1 MERFYYEKNIEEKN
15 TGKEI
20 LELLQDKYELNSA
33 QDLSFAL
40 KDLFKDALQQMMNA
54 EFDTAMGYSKY
65 DKTSEKTNY
74 RNGSTK
80 KTLKSEFG
88 EFEFETPRDRN
99 GEFEPKIVPKN
110 KRDVSG
116 IEDKIISLYGRGLT
130 TREINEQIQDLY
142 GIDVSATMI
151 SNITDQ
157 IIPEIKEWQE
167 RPLDDVYPIVFIDAV
182 HFSVRDENRVVKKAA
197 YVVLGITKDGYK
209 EIVGVYIGE
218 NESSKF
224 WLGVLNDLKQRGVKD
239 ILIMCSDNL
248 TGIKEAINAAFPNTV
263 QQRCIVH
270 MIRNSVKFVSYKDL
284 KTFCSD
290 LKTIYNSKDEKQAY
304 DELQKIKE
312 KWKDKYLSAFKTWE
326 DNWDAICPFFQ
337 FSEPIR
343 KIMYT
348 TNTIESLNRQFRKY
362 TKTKS
367 VFPTDM
373 SLLKCLYLS
382 TKNIQKKWTQPY
394 RNWGPI
400 LSELSIMFDGRI

>member
-1 MERFYYEKNIEEKN
+1 MKEKNN
-15 TGKEI
+15 NGKEI
-20 LELLQDKYELNSA
+20 LRLLQENYELNTA
-33 QDLSFAL
+33 QDLSSAI
-40 KDLFKDALQQMMNA
+40 KNMFKDALQEMMNA
-54 EFDTAMGYSKY
+54 EFDHSMGYSKY
-65 DKTSEKTNY
+65 DKTKDKTNY

-80 KTLKSEFG
+80 KNLKSEFG

-99 GEFEPKIVPKN
+99 SEFEPKIVPKN
-110 KRDVSG
+110 TRDVSG
-116 IEDKIISLYGRGLT
+116 IEDKVISLYARGLT
-130 TREINEQIQDLY
+130 TREINEQIKDLY
-142 GIDVSATMI
+142 GIEVSATMV
-151 SNITDQ
+151 SNITDR

-167 RPLDDVYPIVFIDAV
+167 RPLDSVYPIIFIDAV
-182 HFSVRDENRVVKKAA
+182 HFSVREENRVVKKAA
-197 YVVLGITKDGYK
+197 YIVLGINKDGYK
-209 EIVGVYIGE
+209 EILGIWIGE

-224 WLGVLNDLKQRGVKD
+224 WLGVLNDLKQRGIVD

-248 TGIKEAINAAFPNTV
+248 TGIKQAIETAYPKTI

-284 KTFCSD
+284 KEFCKD
-290 LKTIYNSKDEKQAY
+290 LKKIYTSKNEKQGY
-304 DELQKIKE
+304 EELQKVKV
-312 KWKDKYLSAFKTWE
+312 KWKDKYISAFKTWE
-326 DNWDAICPFFQ
+326 ENWDAICPFFQ

-382 TKNIQKKWTQPY
+382 TKNITRKWTAPY
-394 RNWGPI
+394 QNWGPI

>member
-1 MERFYYEKNIEEKN
+1 MKEKNN
-15 TGKEI
+15 NGKEI
-20 LELLQDKYELNSA
+20 LKILQENYELNTA
-33 QDLSFAL
+33 QDLSSAL
-40 KDLFKDALQQMMNA
+40 KNMFKDALQEMMNA
-54 EFDTAMGYSKY
+54 EFDASMGYSKY

-74 RNGSTK
+74 RNGTTK
-80 KTLKSEFG
+80 KNLKSEFG

-110 KRDVSG
+110 VRDVSG
-116 IEDKIISLYGRGLT
+116 IEDKIISLYARGLT

-142 GIDVSATMI
+142 GIEVSATMV

-157 IIPEIKEWQE
+157 IIPEIKEWQD
-167 RPLDDVYPIVFIDAV
+167 RPLDSVYPIVFIDAV
-182 HFSVRDENRVVKKAA
+182 HFSVREENRVVKKAA
-197 YVVLGITKDGYK
+197 YIVLGINKEGYK
-209 EIVGVYIGE
+209 EILGIWIGE

-224 WLGVLNDLKQRGVKD
+224 WLGVLNELKNRGVED

-248 TGIKEAINAAFPNTV
+248 TGIKQAIEAAYPKTI

-284 KTFCSD
+284 KTFCND
-290 LKTIYNSKDEKQAY
+290 LKTIYTAKNEKEGYEQ
-304 DELQKIKE
+304 LQKVKD

-326 DNWDAICPFFQ
+326 ENWDAICPFFQ
-337 FSEPIR
+337 FSDKIR

-382 TKNIQKKWTQPY
+382 VKNISKKWTAPY
-394 RNWGPI
+394 QNWGPI

>member
-1 MERFYYEKNIEEKN
+1 MKENN
-15 TGKEI
+15 QGKEI
-20 LELLQDKYELNSA
+20 LKIIQENYDIKTA
-33 QDLSFAL
+33 QDLSGAL
-40 KDLFKDALQQMMNA
+40 KDMFKGALQEMMNA
-54 EFDTAMGYSKY
+54 EFDSSMGYSKY
-65 DKTSEKTNY
+65 DKKSEKTNY

-99 GEFEPKIVPKN
+99 GEFEPQIVPKN
-110 KRDVSG
+110 VRDVSG

-142 GIDVSATMI
+142 GIEVSATMV
-151 SNITDQ
+151 SNITDK

-167 RPLDDVYPIVFIDAV
+167 RALDEVYPFVFIDAV
-182 HFSVRDENRVVKKAA
+182 HFSVREDNRVVKKAA
-197 YVVLGITKDGYK
+197 YIVLGINAEGFK
-209 EIVGVYIGE
+209 EILGIWIGE
-218 NESSKF
+218 NESAKY
-224 WLGVLNDLKQRGVKD
+224 WLGVLNELKQRGVKD

-248 TGIKEAINAAFPNTV
+248 TGIKDAINTAFPNTI

-270 MIRNSVKFVSYKDL
+270 MIRNSVKYVNYKDL
-284 KTFCSD
+284 KEFTKD
-290 LKTIYNSKDEKQAY
+290 LREIYTSQNEKKAY
-304 DELQKIKE
+304 EKLQEIKN
-312 KWKDKYLSAFKTWE
+312 KWKDKYLVSFKTWE
-326 DNWDAICPFFQ
+326 ENWDAICPFFQ
-337 FSEPIR
+337 FSDLVR

-382 TKNIQKKWTQPY
+382 TKNISKKWDQAY
-394 RNWGPI
+394 RNWGTI

>member
-1 MERFYYEKNIEEKN
+1 MKEKNDN
-15 TGKEI
+15 GKEI
-20 LELLQDKYELNSA
+20 LKLLQENYELNTA
-33 QDLSFAL
+33 QDLSSAI
-40 KDLFKDALQQMMNA
+40 KNTFKDALQEMMNA
-54 EFDTAMGYSKY
+54 EFDNSMGYSKY
-65 DKTSEKTNY
+65 DKKADKTNY

-80 KTLKSEFG
+80 KNLKSEFG

-99 GEFEPKIVPKN
+99 GEFKPKIVPKN
-110 KRDVSG
+110 TRDVSG
-116 IEDKIISLYGRGLT
+116 IEDKIISLYARGLT

-142 GIDVSATMI
+142 GIEVSATMV

-167 RPLDDVYPIVFIDAV
+167 RPLDSVYPIIFIDAV
-182 HFSVRDENRVVKKAA
+182 HFSVREENRVVKKAA
-197 YVVLGITKDGYK
+197 YIVLGINKDGYK
-209 EIVGVYIGE
+209 EIIGIWIGE

-224 WLGVLNDLKQRGVKD
+224 WLGVLNDLKQRGVID

-248 TGIKEAINAAFPNTV
+248 TGIKQAIETAYPKTI

-284 KTFCSD
+284 KEFCKD
-290 LKTIYNSKDEKQAY
+290 LKKIYTSKNEKQGY
-304 DELQKIKE
+304 EELQKVKE
-312 KWKDKYLSAFKTWE
+312 KWKDKYISAFKTWE
-326 DNWDAICPFFQ
+326 ENWEDICPFFQ

-382 TKNIQKKWTQPY
+382 TKNITRKWTAPY
-394 RNWGPI
+394 QNWGPI

>member
-1 MERFYYEKNIEEKN
+1 MKEKNDN
-15 TGKEI
+15 GKEI
-20 LELLQDKYELNSA
+20 LKLLQENYELNTV
-33 QDLSFAL
+33 QDLSSAI
-40 KDLFKDALQQMMNA
+40 KNMFKDALQEMMNA
-54 EFDTAMGYSKY
+54 EFDNSMGYSKY
-65 DKTSEKTNY
+65 DKKADKTDY

-80 KTLKSEFG
+80 KNLKSEFG

-99 GEFEPKIVPKN
+99 GEFKPKIVPKN
-110 KRDVSG
+110 TRDVSG
-116 IEDKIISLYGRGLT
+116 IEDKIISLYARGLT

-142 GIDVSATMI
+142 GIEVSATMV
-151 SNITDQ
+151 SNITDR

-167 RPLDDVYPIVFIDAV
+167 RPLDSVYPIIFIDAV
-182 HFSVRDENRVVKKAA
+182 HFSVREENRVVKKAA
-197 YVVLGITKDGYK
+197 YIVLGINKDGYK
-209 EIVGVYIGE
+209 EIIGIWIGE

-224 WLGVLNDLKQRGVKD
+224 WLGVLNDLKQRGVID

-248 TGIKEAINAAFPNTV
+248 TGIKQAIETAYPKTI

-284 KTFCSD
+284 KEFCKD
-290 LKTIYNSKDEKQAY
+290 LKKIYTSKNEKQGY
-304 DELQKIKE
+304 EELQKVKE
-312 KWKDKYLSAFKTWE
+312 KWKDKYISAFKTWE
-326 DNWDAICPFFQ
+326 ENWEDICPFFQ

-367 VFPTDM
+367 VFSTDM

-382 TKNIQKKWTQPY
+382 TKNITRKWTAPY
-394 RNWGPI
+394 QNWGPI

>member
-1 MERFYYEKNIEEKN
+1 MKEKNN
-15 TGKEI
+15 NGKEI
-20 LELLQDKYELNSA
+20 LRILQENYELNTA
-33 QDLSFAL
+33 QDLSSAL
-40 KDLFKDALQQMMNA
+40 KNMFKDALQEMMNA
-54 EFDTAMGYSKY
+54 EFDSSMGYSKY

-80 KTLKSEFG
+80 KNLKSEFG

-110 KRDVSG
+110 MRDVSG
-116 IEDKIISLYGRGLT
+116 IEDKIISLYASGLT

-142 GIDVSATMI
+142 GIEISATMV
-151 SNITDQ
+151 SNITDK
-157 IIPEIKEWQE
+157 IIPEIKEWQD
-167 RPLDDVYPIVFIDAV
+167 RPLDNVYPIVFIDAV
-182 HFSVRDENRVVKKAA
+182 HFSVREENRVVKKAA
-197 YVVLGITKDGYK
+197 YIVLGINKEGYK
-209 EIVGVYIGE
+209 EILGIWIGE

-224 WLGVLNDLKQRGVKD
+224 WLGVLNELKDRGVED

-248 TGIKEAINAAFPNTV
+248 TGIKQAIEAAYPKTI

-270 MIRNSVKFVSYKDL
+270 MIRNSVKFISYKDL
-284 KTFCSD
+284 KNFCND
-290 LKTIYNSKDEKQAY
+290 LKTIYTSKNKKEGYEQ
-304 DELQKIKE
+304 LQRVKE

-326 DNWDAICPFFQ
+326 ENWDAICPFFQ
-337 FSEPIR
+337 FSEKIR

-362 TKTKS
+362 TKTKT

-382 TKNIQKKWTQPY
+382 VKNISKKWTAPY

>member
-1 MERFYYEKNIEEKN
+1 
-15 TGKEI
+15 
-20 LELLQDKYELNSA
+20 
-33 QDLSFAL
+33 
-40 KDLFKDALQQMMNA
+40 MMNA

-65 DKTSEKTNY
+65 DKTTEKNNY

-110 KRDVSG
+110 RRDVSG
-116 IEDKIISLYGRGLT
+116 IEDKIISLYGRGLI

-142 GIDVSATMI
+142 GIDVSATMV

-157 IIPEIKEWQE
+157 IIPDIKEWQG
-167 RPLDDVYPIVFIDAV
+167 RALDDVYPIVFIDAV
-182 HFSVRDENRVVKKAA
+182 HFSVREDSRVVKKAT
-197 YVVLGITKDGYK
+197 YIVLVINRDGYK
-209 EIVGVYIGE
+209 EIIGIYIGE

-248 TGIKEAINAAFPNTV
+248 TGIKEAINAAFPNTI

-284 KTFCSD
+284 RLFCND
-290 LKTIYNSKDEKQAY
+290 LKLIYNSKDEKEEY
-304 DELQKIKE
+304 EELQKVKE

-337 FSEPIR
+337 FSEPII

-362 TKTKS
+362 TITKS

-382 TKNIQKKWTQPY
+382 TKNIQNKWTQPY
-394 RNWGPI
+394 RN
-400 LSELSIMFDGRI
+400 

>member
-1 MERFYYEKNIEEKN
+1 MKEKNN
-15 TGKEI
+15 NGKEI
-20 LELLQDKYELNSA
+20 LKLLQENYELNTA
-33 QDLSFAL
+33 QDLSSAI
-40 KDLFKDALQQMMNA
+40 KNMFKDALQEMMNA
-54 EFDTAMGYSKY
+54 EFDNSMGYSKY
-65 DKTSEKTNY
+65 DKKADKTNY

-80 KTLKSEFG
+80 KNLKSEFG

-99 GEFEPKIVPKN
+99 GEFKPKIVPKN
-110 KRDVSG
+110 TRDVSG
-116 IEDKIISLYGRGLT
+116 IEDKIISLYARGLT

-142 GIDVSATMI
+142 GIEVSATMV

-167 RPLDDVYPIVFIDAV
+167 RPLDSVYPIIFIDAV
-182 HFSVRDENRVVKKAA
+182 HFSVREENRVVKKAA
-197 YVVLGITKDGYK
+197 YIVLGINKDGYK
-209 EIVGVYIGE
+209 EIIGIWIGE

-224 WLGVLNDLKQRGVKD
+224 WLGVLNDLKQRGVID

-248 TGIKEAINAAFPNTV
+248 TGIKQAIETAYPKTI

-284 KTFCSD
+284 KEFCKD
-290 LKTIYNSKDEKQAY
+290 LKKIYTSKNEKQGY
-304 DELQKIKE
+304 EELQKVKE
-312 KWKDKYLSAFKTWE
+312 KWKDKYISAFKTWE
-326 DNWDAICPFFQ
+326 ENWEDICPFFQ

-382 TKNIQKKWTQPY
+382 TKNITRKWTAPY
-394 RNWGPI
+394 QNWGPI

>member
-1 MERFYYEKNIEEKN
+1 MKEKNN
-15 TGKEI
+15 NGKEI
-20 LELLQDKYELNSA
+20 LRLLQENYELNTA
-33 QDLSFAL
+33 QDLSSAL
-40 KDLFKDALQQMMNA
+40 KNMFKDALQEMMNA
-54 EFDTAMGYSKY
+54 EFDNSMGYSKY
-65 DKTSEKTNY
+65 DKTTEKTNY
-74 RNGSTK
+74 RNGTTK
-80 KTLKSEFG
+80 KNLKSEFG
-88 EFEFETPRDRN
+88 DFEFETPRDRK

-110 KRDVSG
+110 TRDVSG
-116 IEDKIISLYGRGLT
+116 IEDKIISLYERGLT

-142 GIDVSATMI
+142 GIEVSATMV

-167 RPLDDVYPIVFIDAV
+167 RPLDSIYPILFIDAV

-197 YVVLGITKDGYK
+197 YIVLGINKDGYK
-209 EIVGVYIGE
+209 EILGIWIGE
-218 NESSKF
+218 NESSK
-224 WLGVLNDLKQRGVKD
+224 LNDLKQRGVVD

-248 TGIKEAINAAFPNTV
+248 TGIKQAIETAYPKTI

-284 KTFCSD
+284 KEFCKD
-290 LKTIYNSKDEKQAY
+290 LKKIYTSKNEKQGY
-304 DELQKIKE
+304 EELQTVKE
-312 KWKDKYLSAFKTWE
+312 KWKDKYIGAFKTWE
-326 DNWDAICPFFQ
+326 ENWDAICPFFQ

-382 TKNIQKKWTQPY
+382 TKNITKKWTAPY
-394 RNWGPI
+394 QNWGPI
-400 LSELSIMFDGRI
+400 LSELSIIFDGRI

>member
-1 MERFYYEKNIEEKN
+1 MKKKI

-40 KDLFKDALQQMMNA
+40 KDLFKGALQQMMNA

-142 GIDVSATMI
+142 GIDVSATMV

-157 IIPEIKEWQE
+157 IIPEIEEWQK
-167 RPLDDVYPIVFIDAV
+167 RPLEDVYPIVFIDAV
-182 HFSVRDENRVVKKAA
+182 HFSVREENRVVKKAA

-209 EIVGVYIGE
+209 EIIGVYIGE

-224 WLGVLNDLKQRGVKD
+224 WLGVLNDLKQRGIKD

-284 KTFCSD
+284 RAFCSD
-290 LKTIYNSKDEKQAY
+290 LKNIYNSKDEKQGY
-304 DELQKIKE
+304 DELQKVKE